1 MFASAFASGEG
12 PGYARQSNPTW
23 EAFEAALGALEG
35 GAAVTF
41 ASGMAA
47 ADAVLDALP
56 ADSRVIVARSAY
68 LEVRRLLA
76 RGPLEVSEVD
86 PLDTKATL
94 AALEH
99 ADVLWLDA
107 ITNPNLEVPELDL
120 LLAAARRAGVLSVVD
135 STLAT
140 PVLLR
145 PLELG
150 ADLVLHSATKYIGG
164 HSDLMLGAAVA
175 RDPRLAARL
184 RETRTATGAV
194 PGTMEAWLG
203 LRGMRTLPLRVERG
217 VETAA
222 LLAGRLAGASER
234 RIGSLP
240 GARRR
245 PGPQHGGA
253 AAGRI
258 RSPGLVRGR
267 PRRARRRDLPR
278 GRGDRPR
285 QQPRRGR
292 DADRAP
298 GRLARRPERARRAV
312 ATQRRLRGPGG
323 SVARPRARPRRLT
336 A

>member
-76 RGPLEVSEVD
+76 RSPLEVSEVD

-175 RDPRLAARL
+175 RDPRLSARL

-222 LLAGRLAGASER
+222 LLAGRLQVHPR
-234 RIGSLP
+234 VGSV
-240 GARRR
+240 RY
-245 PGPQHGGA
+245 
-253 AAGRI
+253 
-258 RSPGLVRGR
+258 PGLEGDPAHSTAARLLDGFGALVSFEVGR
-267 PRRARRRDLPR
+267 AERADAICRAVEVIVHASSLGGVETLIERQAAWHADPSVPGGLLRLSVGCEDPEDLWRDL
-278 GRGDRPR
+278 
-285 QQPRRGR
+285 
-292 DADRAP
+292 
-298 GRLARRPERARRAV
+298 ERALA
-312 ATQRRLRGPGG
+312 A
-323 SVARPRARPRRLT
+323 
-336 A
+336 